1 MARLRKSYHV
11 RENKTQ
17 ILQLTAMV
25 DMFTVLLVFLLKSY
39 TTSSV
44 RVNPV
49 DDLRLPASTAQK
61 EPAEALKLVVSTKG
75 IYVDDKK
82 ILDIKDGKISDDSLD
97 QSDAN
102 FIRPLYNELDAMA
115 KNAEDLQ
122 AQNPEA
128 KFTGAYILQADQ
140 SLSYSTLRKVIYTS
154 MLAGYADLK
163 LGSMGL
169 E

>member
-1 MARLRKSYHV
+1 MARIRGSYKV
-11 RENKTQ
+11 REKSQ

-49 DDLRLPASTAQK
+49 DDLRLPSSIVTV
-61 EPAEALKLVVSTKG
+61 EPNEALKVMVSKKG
-75 IYVDDKK
+75 VYVDDVK
-82 ILDIKDGKISDDSLD
+82 ILDIDEGVFAIASLD
-97 QSDAN
+97 KNDKN
-102 FIRPLYNELDAMA
+102 FIRPLYEALDEHA
-115 KNAEDLQ
+115 KKAEDLQ
-122 AQNPEA
+122 KQNPAA

-140 SLSYSTLRKVIYTS
+140 SLNYSILRKVIYTS

-163 LGSMGL
+163 LGTMSL